1 MTKISKYCFLPLTAL
16 AALALSCARIEPG
29 GPGEHRQEIEYQ
41 VVSTRA
47 SIAYDSSVPFFSCAW
62 YLPDGKNWADDK
74 DEAVPYIPKEVI
86 SFNGSS
92 YKASTTYYWPKAG
105 SLSFRAFSPASLGD
119 RVTLT
124 KEGVSITGWNPQG
137 TDKGI
142 DIQVAQMA
150 SDKTANETSYG
161 LTGVPV
167 TFRHM
172 LSRLKI
178 SANIQSESDAN
189 LYKITGIQLI
199 GIYTVADFSDTYW
212 TNKTNSLPLS
222 YTPKYT
228 GYLTVDKQDLT
239 DYELFIPQALTS
251 AKLRIEYTKY
261 VYVNEKT
268 GYKDVAQTPVEVN
281 LVDKG
286 ASALYGS
293 KSHEFIISFGKADQP
308 IDFTGSVVDWGD
320 AGDISDVIIG

>member
-1 MTKISKYCFLPLTAL
+1 MTRISKYCFLPLTAL
-16 AALALSCARIEPG
+16 AALALSCARIEPDG
-29 GPGEHRQEIEYQ
+29 LSAHGQEIEYQ

-119 RVTLT
+119 RVSLT
-124 KEGVSITGWNPQG
+124 KEGVRITGWKPQG

-178 SANIQSESDAN
+178 SANIQSDSDHD
-189 LYKITGIQLI
+189 LYKITRIQLI

-212 TNKTNSLPLS
+212 TNKTEPLTLS

-251 AKLRIEYTKY
+251 VKLRIEYTKKK
-261 VYVNEKT
+261 NDK
-268 GYKDVAQTPVEVN
+268 KDDPQTPVEVN

>member
-16 AALALSCARIEPG
+16 AALALSCARIESDG
-29 GPGEHRQEIEYQ
+29 LSANRQEIEYQ

-105 SLSFRAFSPASLGD
+105 TLSFRAFSPASLGD

-124 KEGVSITGWNPQG
+124 KEGVRIKGWKPQG

-178 SANIQSESDAN
+178 SANIQSDSDAN
-189 LYKITGIQLI
+189 LYKITRIQLI

-212 TNKTNSLPLS
+212 TNKTEPLTLS

-251 AKLRIEYTKY
+251 VKLRIEYTKK
-261 VYVNEKT
+261 EKN
-268 GYKDVAQTPVEVN
+268 GDKDVAQTPVEVN

-308 IDFTGSVVDWGD
+308 IDFTGSVVNWGD

>member
-1 MTKISKYCFLPLTAL
+1 MTYFFKYAFLPLTAL
-16 AALALSCARIEPG
+16 AVLALSCVRIEPA

-47 SIAYDSSVPFFSCAW
+47 SIAYDSNVPFFSCAW
-62 YLPDGKNWADDK
+62 YLPDGKTWAENK
-74 DEAVPYIPKEVI
+74 DEAVAYIPKEVI
-86 SFNGSS
+86 SYDEGS
-92 YKASTTYYWPKAG
+92 YKAATTYYWPKAG

-124 KEGVSITGWNPQG
+124 KEGVRITGWDTTPG
-137 TDKGI
+137 ADKDKGI
-142 DIQVAQMA
+142 DIQIAQLA

-178 SANIQSESDAN
+178 SANIQSDSDAN
-189 LYKITGIQLI
+189 SYKITKIHLI

-212 TNKTNSLPLS
+212 TNKTNPITIS

-239 DYELFIPQALTS
+239 DYELFIPQSLTS
-251 AKLRIEYTKY
+251 VKLKIEYTKKN
-261 VYVNEKT
+261 NE
-268 GYKDVAQTPVEVN
+268 KDVAQNPAEVD
-281 LVDKG
+281 LVKKG
-286 ASALYGS
+286 ASALFGS

-308 IDFTGSVVDWGD
+308 IDFTGSVADWGNAD
-320 AGDISDVIIG
+320 DISDVIIG